1 MGLDF
6 CQGPSLFT
14 KPTRGREELLPEEM
28 TVDIVDVVISF
39 HLRTPHPGVL
49 VIIAAE
55 TDEGSQARDVR
66 ADYGAGD
73 HAVLDLVNLP
83 DMILYVIKA
92 H

>member
-1 MGLDF
+1 
-6 CQGPSLFT
+6 
-14 KPTRGREELLPEEM
+14 M
-28 TVDIVDVVISF
+28 TVDVVDVVISF

-55 TDEGSQARDVR
+55 ANEGSQVGEVR

-83 DMILYVIKA
+83 DMILDVSKA